1 MVRVHASEC
10 SVDEFDQ
17 AIARDGWIILEGALD
32 SQLRAR
38 ICDELTA
45 AYQVNRDVQL
55 RNGVG
60 EGTDG
65 AVHHLPCQGGAF
77 IELLEKNPCAPFLQ
91 RFFGGAYILNTFGG
105 VLNLP
110 GKLSY
115 VGGVHR
121 DIRSFGGDL
130 RLMGQMLVMLDDFTE
145 ANGATYMLTGSHTS
159 PVRPDDA
166 EFFAH
171 AERAVAPAG
180 SIVMFDSNLW
190 HAAGANSTGESR
202 RALTLAFTRPFMK
215 QQLDYPRALGWEA
228 VNAMS
233 PALRQVLGYNA
244 RVPSSLDEW
253 YQPPDRRF
261 YKRDQG

>member
-1 MVRVHASEC
+1 MIRVNINDCTPETFEQ
-10 SVDEFDQ
+10 VMR
-17 AIARDGWIILEGALD
+17 RDGWIILEGAL
-32 SQLRAR
+32 SRPLRDRLVA
-38 ICDELTA
+38 ELPE
-45 AYQVNRDVQL
+45 AYKINREVQV

-65 AVHHLPCQGGAF
+65 AVHHLVCQGGAF
-77 IELLEKNPCAPFLQ
+77 LELLEQNPCAPFLAQ
-91 RFFGGAYILNTFGG
+91 FFGGAYILNTFGG

-121 DIRSFGGDL
+121 DIRTFGGDL
-130 RLMGQMLVMLDDFTE
+130 RLMAQMLVMLDDFTE
-145 ANGATYMLTGSHTS
+145 ANGATYMLTGSHTA
-159 PVRPDDA
+159 PARPADD
-166 EFFAH
+166 EFFAR

-202 RALTLAFTRPFMK
+202 RALTLAFTRPFLK
-215 QQLDYPRALGWEA
+215 QQLDYSRAVGWDR
-228 VNAMS
+228 VKTL
-233 PALRQVLGYNA
+233 PPGLQQVLGYNA

-253 YQPPDRRF
+253 YQPPDDRF